1 MGLNIEPEMR
11 DYLLEAIAYEIQNQ
25 MDCIGEH
32 DADSAAGAEIILN
45 NDIICMIRV
54 LRQVDPDFKVQT
66 VKEYFAYHYYTKK
79 DYRKFERL
87 RKAESAGYV
96 GTQFCETQLI
106 SVTQATNYLLDRFF
120 VWLKQYIADVITDSE
135 EDPQYSAVTLC
146 NEIICYCHVVGAA
159 KANCPIRSVREF
171 FKVAGYS
178 VAAYNLFEVSRNKES
193 AYYIGKQFTE
203 S

>member
-11 DYLLEAIAYEIQNQ
+11 DYLLKAITYEIQNQ

-32 DADSAAGAEIILN
+32 DEESATDAEVILN

-66 VKEYFAYHYYTKK
+66 VKEYFAYHYYTKR
-79 DYRKFERL
+79 DYRKFERI
-87 RKAESAGYV
+87 RKAESACYI
-96 GTQFCETQLI
+96 GTQFCEIQFI
-106 SVTQATNYLLDRFF
+106 SVMQATNYLLERLF
-120 VWLKQYIADVITDSE
+120 VWLKQYIAKVITDSE
-135 EDPQYSAVTLC
+135 EDPQYSAVTL
-146 NEIICYCHVVGAA
+146 NNRIICYYHAVSAVQP
-159 KANCPIRSVREF
+159 NCPIRSVREF